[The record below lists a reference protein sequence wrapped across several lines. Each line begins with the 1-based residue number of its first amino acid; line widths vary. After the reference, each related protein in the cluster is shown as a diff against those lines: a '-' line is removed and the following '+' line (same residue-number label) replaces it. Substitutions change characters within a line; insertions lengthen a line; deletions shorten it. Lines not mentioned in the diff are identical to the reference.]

1 MRVPVYVCRASR
13 PLRSCTLPQRFQY
26 CNATPSPKA
35 QAASRKASAP
45 TASQSI
51 GYAQRL
57 VHSLSEGRAYRLRL
71 SACGC
76 LVTWLVGDRR
86 GSVLPTPQSLLR
98 SVYAGRL
105 CVAGAIYLA
114 AALKFAV
121 AAPLDLLVTS
131 FVLVAAV
138 VVTIASYWYTHL
150 SRRTPG
156 RTFLYGQALF
166 DVALI
171 TTVVH
176 ITGGPQSDLTPLYV
190 PLIAVTAV
198 LMPPASTG
206 LITALVGIVYFA
218 GVAAVTAYFSSR
230 VSVMGAE
237 REALAGELRQA
248 RLEAADVLRSVPTGI
263 VTVDQAGH
271 LLYCNPAAEQIL
283 GFKERQWRGA
293 PIMPEFAKIAPEFWA
308 AITATAR
315 RGVRAM
321 RVEATVRRPDRTF
334 PIGVTTTTLDIEPAG
349 EPRVTAI
356 FTDISDSKR
365 LEELHLRA
373 ERLEAVAEL
382 SSSLAHEIKNPLASI
397 RSSVEQLGRAKRA
410 NADEKFLTSL
420 VVRETDRLS
429 RLLTEFLDFSRVRAT
444 ECRPLDLHKVAA
456 AAIRLVREHPDVP
469 EDAVIELAGDATPM
483 EGDED
488 LLHRV
493 VSNLVLNAV
502 QATGK
507 GARVVVRTGRPAAQE
522 LPGGA
527 GIESPVCL
535 AVSDNGPGIPESLR
549 ARLFEPFVTGRV
561 GGTGLGLAKIG
572 RAVDAHRGLVLVDSP
587 PGQGTTFTVYF
598 PAARRKEEA
607 A

>member
-1 MRVPVYVCRASR
+1 MRWLGVKSSVI
-13 PLRSCTLPQRFQY
+13 
-26 CNATPSPKA
+26 
-35 QAASRKASAP
+35 P
-45 TASQSI
+45 TA
-51 GYAQRL
+51 REL
-57 VHSLSEGRAYRLRL
+57 LRL
-71 SACGC
+71 
-76 LVTWLVGDRR
+76 
-86 GSVLPTPQSLLR
+86 
-98 SVYAGRL
+98 VYAGRMCL
-105 CVAGAIYLA
+105 AIAIYVTT
-114 AALKFAV
+114 ALKVRV
-121 AAPLDLLVTS
+121 AAPLDILVTS
-131 FVLVAAV
+131 LMLVSAAAV
-138 VVTIASYWYTHL
+138 TLVSYWYTHF
-150 SRRTPG
+150 RRRLAGP
-156 RTFLYGQALF
+156 TFLYLQALF
-166 DVALI
+166 DVFLI
-171 TTVVH
+171 TAALP
-176 ITGGPQSDLTPLYV
+176 ISGGADSDLASLYV
-190 PLIAVTAV
+190 ILVAVTAL
-198 LMPPASTG
+198 LMPPANAG
-206 LITALVGIVYFA
+206 LVTLFAGLVYFA
-218 GVAAVTAYFSSR
+218 DVFWGHQGTISAGVWIQLGVFMLVAMVMAYVASR
-230 VSVMGAE
+230 VNVMGAE
-237 REALAGELRQA
+237 REALAAEVRQVQ
-248 RLEAADVLRSVPTGI
+248 LEADDVLRNIRTG
-263 VTVDQAGH
+263 VLTVDADGR
-271 LLYCNPAAEQIL
+271 LLYANPASEDIL
-283 GFKERQWRGA
+283 GFKAREWLGR
-293 PIMPEFAKIAPEFWA
+293 PVMPEFARLAPEFWA
-308 AITATAR
+308 AVTSTAR
-315 RGVRAM
+315 RGVRLM
-321 RVEATVRRPDRTF
+321 RVEATVHRPDHSF
-334 PIGVTTTTLDIEPAG
+334 PIGVTTTTLDGPVG
-349 EPRVTAI
+349 TRPRVSAI

-507 GARVVVRTGRPAAQE
+507 GARVEVRTGRPASHE

-527 GIESPVCL
+527 GIESPVSL
-535 AVSDNGPGIPESLR
+535 AVSDNGPGIPEGLR

-561 GGTGLGLAKIG
+561 GGTGLGLAIVQ
-572 RAVDAHRGLVLVDSP
+572 RAVDAHRGLVLVDST

>member
-1 MRVPVYVCRASR
+1 MS
-13 PLRSCTLPQRFQY
+13 
-26 CNATPSPKA
+26 
-35 QAASRKASAP
+35 
-45 TASQSI
+45 
-51 GYAQRL
+51 
-57 VHSLSEGRAYRLRL
+57 
-71 SACGC
+71 
-76 LVTWLVGDRR
+76 WLGGGSR
-86 GSVLPTPQSLLR
+86 GSAIPTPQSLLR
-98 SVYAGRL
+98 SVYVGRL
-105 CVAGAIYLA
+105 CVAAAIYLA
-114 AALKFAV
+114 ATFKFPVV
-121 AAPLDLLVTS
+121 APVDLLVTS
-131 FVLVAAV
+131 FMLVTAVL
-138 VVTIASYWYTHL
+138 VTIASYWHTHIR
-150 SRRTPG
+150 SRSPG

-171 TTVVH
+171 TGVVH
-176 ITGGPQSDLTPLYV
+176 VTGGPQSDLTPLYV

-198 LMPPASTG
+198 LMPPASTA
-206 LITALVGIVYFA
+206 LITALVGLVYFA
-218 GVAAVTAYFSSR
+218 DVLFGHRTPMTAQIALQLLVFVAVAAVTAYFASR

-248 RLEAADVLRSVPTGI
+248 RLEAADVLRNIPTGV
-263 VTVDQAGH
+263 VTVDQSGH

-283 GFKERQWRGA
+283 GFKERGWRGR
-293 PIMPEFAKIAPEFWA
+293 PIMPEFARIAPEFWA

-334 PIGVTTTTLDIEPAG
+334 TIGVTTTTLEVEPQG

-397 RSSVEQLGRAKRA
+397 RSSVEQLGRAKRV

-420 VVRETDRLS
+420 IVRESDRLS
-429 RLLTEFLDFSRVRAT
+429 RLLSEFLDFSRVRAT
-444 ECRPLDLHKVAA
+444 ECRPLDLRDVAA
-456 AAIRLVREHPDVP
+456 AAIRLVREHPDCP
-469 EDAVIELAGDATPM
+469 EDAVIDLRGDAAPM

-507 GARVVVRTGRPAAQE
+507 GARVAVTVGRPASQE

-527 GIESPVCL
+527 GIENPVSL
-535 AVSDNGPGIPESLR
+535 AVSDNGPGIPEGLR

-561 GGTGLGLAKIG
+561 GGTGLGLAIVQ
-572 RAVDAHRGLVLVDSP
+572 RAVEAHRGLVLVDTI
-587 PGQGTTFTVYF
+587 PGKGTTFTVYL